1 VDVEDEED
9 AAIDVDAA
17 ADSLSLVRTSEMDRS
32 PWDEVAGIPLGCRDG
47 GCGGGGGG
55 CC

>member
-1 VDVEDEED
+1 VEDEED

-32 PWDEVAGIPLGCRDG
+32 PWDEVAGGIPLGCRDG